1 MSDTLALYR
10 DLTGDSTYDEVLS
23 RQQSYYDYI
32 INGNTARL
40 TQDFIKIR
48 DLLLGHMEVLTSE
61 VRFTDRI
68 FKFKHNYI
76 DKVFSNTIATSTSFD
91 VLYYSISGI
100 RPYKTFLFVFLE
112 QNRTL
117 TIHRSSGRS
126 QLFSKA
132 LH

>member
-10 DLTGDSTYDEVLS
+10 DLTGDRTYDEVLS

-48 DLLLGHMEVLTSE
+48 DLLQGHMEVLTSE

-91 VLYYSISGI
+91 DLYYSISGI
-100 RPYKTFLFVFLE
+100 RPYLRPSFLSFL
-112 QNRTL
+112 NT
-117 TIHRSSGRS
+117 T
-126 QLFSKA
+126 
-132 LH
+132 

>member
-10 DLTGDSTYDEVLS
+10 DITGDSTYDEVLS
-23 RQQSYYDYI
+23 RQQSYYHYI

-48 DLLLGHMEVLTSE
+48 DLLQGHMEVLTSE

-76 DKVFSNTIATSTSFD
+76 DKVFSNTIETSTSFD

-100 RPYKTFLFVFLE
+100 KQYKTILSCL
-112 QNRTL
+112 NT
-117 TIHRSSGRS
+117 T
-126 QLFSKA
+126 
-132 LH
+132 